1 MRRNEWSTSDHEQPI
16 LPVQN
21 RMRRRSDREHRRK
34 KDRLS
39 RASICF
45 IVCLGAVS
53 AFVFQPRE
61 SISDMA
67 NIAAD
72 IAASATHKAS
82 GFMKQPGGYSPYSK
96 VYDDIEQ
103 AWKKAN
109 ADTNSKVP
117 HPITLAHEFES
128 NKWYSEKLHPAGQG
142 LQASWIRVLSGFMKD
157 LSVADFSENR
167 IVNLYNMNANN
178 LQWNCVLVRIR
189 SGRASFEKAFSNTKH
204 GRYASV
210 VYMVE
215 SILAE
220 KGHGMPDFTFLV
232 MLNDGHNPTVPTFG
246 SARHW
251 KSWNNLIPIPMGNSR
266 GEVGGWG
273 TPIMGW
279 DHYIDST
286 VKSKRI
292 DYPWK
297 TKINRAVFRGA
308 LLMQSYKLGT
318 CNVENKGK
326 CVLAT
331 KWDQVNRGVMYKKSQ
346 SRPDLFDIAFTKVK
360 SKDDQGEDQMKG
372 APFPGS
378 GMPFV
383 DLQKYK
389 YILST
394 GSNQDWAERLRSL
407 LFMNSAV
414 ILHQAETMEFFYP
427 LLEPWKHFVP
437 TNLMFTDLVRNVKWA
452 LSHGPEVQKVVE
464 NMNTFADTYITERSM
479 KMYWKLAMFEYAVR
493 QRLASGKLPDKIRGK
508 EATATIYIPPHHLH
522 HPAPS
527 DSGRSE
533 FARKLAT
540 DEQVVPDGESTAV
553 SEEKLQRERKKSTP
567 LSSQGASSSSDGES
581 TAEGSRGEREGAKQ
595 TEFPDLDTEEGVSQE
610 IKHKN
615 DDNAKGKAS
624 PTQSEEYDS
633 KLPDLDENGM
643 EIGTEEIK
651 PLSTEAEAQAPGR
664 NQTAGAVKVDIE

>member
-1 MRRNEWSTSDHEQPI
+1 MRRNEWSTSDLEQPI
-16 LPVQN
+16 LPIRN
-21 RMRRRSDREHRRK
+21 RMRRHGEREHRRK

-39 RASICF
+39 RASICL
-45 IVCLGAVS
+45 IVCLGAAS

-61 SISDMA
+61 TISDMA

-96 VYDDIEQ
+96 VYDDIEK

-109 ADTNSKVP
+109 ADTDSKVS
-117 HPITLAHEFES
+117 HPATLAHDFES
-128 NKWYSEKLHPAGQG
+128 NKWYSEKLHPASQG
-142 LQASWIRVLSGFMKD
+142 LQASWIRILSGFMKD
-157 LSVADFSENR
+157 LNVADFSENR

-178 LQWNCVLVRIR
+178 LQSNCVLVRIR
-189 SGRASFEKAFSNTKH
+189 SGRATFEKAFSNIQH

-246 SARHW
+246 CARHW

-266 GEVGGWG
+266 GESGGWG

-279 DHYIDST
+279 DRYVDSS

-308 LLMQSYKLGT
+308 LQMQSYKLGT

-326 CVLAT
+326 CVRAT
-331 KWDQVNRGVMYKKSQ
+331 KWDQINRGVMYKKSQ
-346 SRPDLFDIAFTKVK
+346 SRPDLFDIAFTKVR
-360 SKDDQGEDQMKG
+360 SKNDQGEDQMKG
-372 APFPGS
+372 APVAGS
-378 GMPFV
+378 SMPFV

-389 YILST
+389 YILNA

-427 LLEPWKHFVP
+427 LLEPWKHFIP

-452 LSHGPEVQKVVE
+452 LLHEPEVQKVVE

-493 QRLASGKLPDKIRGK
+493 QRLASGKSPDKIRGK
-508 EATATIYIPPHHLH
+508 EATATTYIPPHHLH
-522 HPAPS
+522 HPASS

-533 FARKLAT
+533 FARKLVA
-540 DEQVVPDGESTAV
+540 DEKEVQDGDGTAV
-553 SEEKLQRERKKSTP
+553 SGEKPQSERENETP
-567 LSSQGASSSSDGES
+567 HSSQGANNVSDGMS
-581 TAEGSRGEREGAKQ
+581 TAEGFRGEKEGANQ
-595 TEFPDLDTEEGVSQE
+595 TEFPDLDTDEGLSQE
-610 IKHKN
+610 LKLKN
-615 DDNAKGKAS
+615 DDSAQGKAP
-624 PTQSEEYDS
+624 PTQSEKYDS

-643 EIGTEEIK
+643 EILTEETK
-651 PLSTEAEAQAPGR
+651 PLSTEAEARLVGTR
-664 NQTAGAVKVDIE
+664 LGTL